1 MVPNG
6 WDLVEAQDI
15 CQRISVGIVVKPKDY
30 YVPENEGVRAFRSAN
45 VREGYVEDTNW
56 TYISDLGHQKNKK
69 SVLQAGDVL
78 VVRTGYPGTACVV
91 PKQYAGANCIVSVLR
106 RALSGQLD
114 VLKFHGSRSSMPLCG

>member
-45 VREGYVEDTNW
+45 VREGYVEDSNL

-69 SVLQAGDVL
+69 SILQAGDVL
-78 VVRTGYPGTACVV
+78 VVRTGCPW
-91 PKQYAGANCIVSVLR
+91 
-106 RALSGQLD
+106 SGFLEP
-114 VLKFHGSRSSMPLCG
+114 MAA